1 MPGMADRFSE
11 TSVGERRPVSVGAYD
26 SGAVSD
32 AVAVHTGDVSL
43 VQQHFQDEVDVNTIV
58 RRFGLTREMP
68 FGSSQGV
75 YGDFTGISDY
85 ESALERVRGAQDR
98 FMTLPPEVRER
109 FGNDPALLVRAAS
122 ELSEEEF
129 VARLKVEQTPP
140 VGGVPPG
147 DVVVAEPIG

>member
-1 MPGMADRFSE
+1 MPGMDDRFSE
-11 TSVGERRPVSVGAYD
+11 TAVSERRPVSVGAYD

-32 AVAVHTGDVSL
+32 AVGVDTGEFTL

-68 FGSSQGV
+68 FGSTAGV

-85 ESALERVRGAQDR
+85 ESAEARVRGARDR

-122 ELSEEEF
+122 ELTEEEF

-140 VGGVPPG
+140 PGGVPPG
-147 DVVVAEPIG
+147 DKSVATVEQ

>member
-1 MPGMADRFSE
+1 MPGKADRFSE

-32 AVAVHTGDVSL
+32 ALAIHTGDLTRVLQS
-43 VQQHFQDEVDVNTIV
+43 FQDEVDINTIV

-68 FGSSQGV
+68 FGSAAGV
-75 YGDFTGISDY
+75 FGDFTEISDY

-122 ELSEEEF
+122 ELSEAEF
-129 VARLKVEQTPP
+129 VEKLRVEQTAP
-140 VGGVPPG
+140 VGGVPP
-147 DVVVAEPIG
+147 VVVAEPIV